1 MERRDVLA
9 ARLANQRL
17 TGPPA
22 DSPDQVVAE
31 LLCVQAQDAALA
43 RAMIGYRTGRPVA
56 TVDAAV
62 ADGRLVRTH
71 ILRPTWHYIAA
82 ADLRWVLDLTAP
94 RGGVPNARERQLGI
108 DEPLIGRAL
117 DVVTERLAGGRYAV
131 RRALGEALAE
141 AAVLDRA
148 DPLFNQQVGHLLGFA
163 EYRAVACSAPVAAP
177 EHHYALV
184 DEVIPAEAPRDRD
197 DAIAELVGRFVT
209 GHGPVALR
217 ELQRWTPLTLVE
229 IRGAMETLGDR
240 VVRRE
245 VEGVELWSSAGASR
259 PETRPQR
266 AWLLSI
272 FDEAFLTYPLLN
284 FPRSAGHPYAEVG
297 YRFAEAGGGVV
308 ICDLQDVG
316 VWKRR
321 MVRGE
326 VAVELELDPGLDAGQ
341 RRAVDDAVERLRA
354 TILG

>member
-22 DSPDQVVAE
+22 DSPEQVVSE

-43 RAMIGYRTGRPVA
+43 RAMIAYRTAGTVSA
-56 TVDAAV
+56 VDAAV

-71 ILRPTWHYIAA
+71 ILRPTWHYVTA
-82 ADLRWVLDLTAP
+82 ADLRWVLALTAP

-108 DEPLIGRAL
+108 DEALIGRAL
-117 DVVTERLAGGRYAV
+117 AVVAERLRGRRYAV

-141 AAVLDRA
+141 AGVLDRA

-163 EYRAVACSAPVAAP
+163 EYRAVACSAPVASP

-184 DEVIPAEAPRDRD
+184 DEVVPAEPPRERD
-197 DAIAELVGRFVT
+197 EAVTELVWRFVA

-217 ELQRWTPLTLVE
+217 ELQRWTPLTLVDLRAALE
-229 IRGAMETLGDR
+229 RLGDQVESR
-240 VVRRE
+240 VVA
-245 VEGVELWSSAGASR
+245 GVELWSATGAGLQ
-259 PETRPQR
+259 PTRPRR

-272 FDEAFLTYPLLN
+272 FDEAFLTYPLLT
-284 FPRSAGHPYAEVG
+284 FPRSSGHPYAEVG

-308 ICDLQDVG
+308 ICDLHDVG

-321 MVRGE
+321 VVRGRVE
-326 VAVELELDPGLDAGQ
+326 VSLDVDPGLDTGR
-341 RRAVDDAVERLRA
+341 RRAVDEAVDLLRD